1 MKEIVYITG
10 GSGLLALSWATA
22 MRDRYQVVLGLH
34 RRSLSVAG
42 IETRPAN
49 LDTVDE
55 LIGDLEAIQPR
66 LVIHTA
72 GLTNVEACEKNPTLA
87 QRVNVGLAANV
98 AQACG
103 RVGVSMVHISTDH
116 VFSGDVPLMNETQP
130 TAPLN
135 AYARSKA
142 EAEVCVL
149 AAHPAALVIRTNFYC
164 WGPSYRSSFSDSI
177 IAALRAGRPIILF
190 EDVFYTPI
198 LAETLAN
205 AAHDLVDRKA
215 EGIFHVA
222 GDDRISKCEF
232 GLMLAKHFALDPRLI
247 RPGLLADQPALVRR
261 PRDMSLSNAKTCN
274 LLGRKL
280 GGVHQHLGRLR
291 EQERQGF
298 AREMQNL

>member
-22 MRDRYQVVLGLH
+22 MRDRYEVVLGLH

-42 IETRPAN
+42 IATRPAN
-49 LDTVDE
+49 LDTVTG

-87 QRVNVGLAANV
+87 ERVNVGLAANV
-98 AQACG
+98 AQACAKLA
-103 RVGVSMVHISTDH
+103 VSMVHISTDH
-116 VFSGDVPLMNETQP
+116 VFSGDVTLMNEAQP

-142 EAEVCVL
+142 EAEVRVL
-149 AAHPAALVIRTNFYC
+149 DAHPAALVIRTNFYC
-164 WGPSYRSSFSDSI
+164 WGPSYRSSFSDTI
-177 IAALRAGRPIILF
+177 ISALRAGRAIILF

-205 AAHDLVDRKA
+205 AAHDLVDRGA
-215 EGIFHVA
+215 TGIFHVA
-222 GDDRISKCEF
+222 GDDRISKCDF
-232 GLMLAKHFALDPRLI
+232 GMMVAEHFDLDSELI
-247 RPGLLADQPALVRR
+247 RPGVLADQPALVRR
-261 PRDMSLSNAKTCN
+261 PRDMSLSNAKTSK
-274 LLGRKL
+274 LLGRRL
-280 GGVHQHLGRLR
+280 GSVHQHLGRLR

-298 AREMQNL
+298 AREIQNL

>member
-1 MKEIVYITG
+1 VKEIVYITG

-34 RRSLSVAG
+34 RRSLSVAR

-55 LIGDLEAIQPR
+55 LVGDLEAIQPR
-66 LVIHTA
+66 LVVHTA

-103 RVGVSMVHISTDH
+103 RLGVSMVHISTDH

-177 IAALRAGRPIILF
+177 IAALRAGRPTILF

-205 AAHDLVDRKA
+205 AAHDLVDRRA

-232 GLMLAKHFALDPRLI
+232 GLMLAKDFALDSRLI